1 MMKRRLHRADRK
13 KAPRLSVVMMV
24 VVTLLLTGHSSE
36 SLLRDV
42 AEGDEL
48 VAVAVAELNAYY
60 AESPG
65 FRYARA
71 ITIDTAY
78 LEKAL
83 VRRDLKMRGH
93 GSVLPMP
100 RRIAKR
106 GGSGILEWFG
116 KIPGRT
122 DENGISVELTKIDEK
137 FYGSYHENNNHYVI
151 MPYRSGGKWMTM
163 ALVYDN
169 EPQRCGVG
177 MRATYE
183 DEEVAQ

>member
-106 GGSGILEWFG
+106 GGSG
-116 KIPGRT
+116 
-122 DENGISVELTKIDEK
+122 
-137 FYGSYHENNNHYVI
+137 
-151 MPYRSGGKWMTM
+151 
-163 ALVYDN
+163 
-169 EPQRCGVG
+169 
-177 MRATYE
+177 
-183 DEEVAQ
+183 